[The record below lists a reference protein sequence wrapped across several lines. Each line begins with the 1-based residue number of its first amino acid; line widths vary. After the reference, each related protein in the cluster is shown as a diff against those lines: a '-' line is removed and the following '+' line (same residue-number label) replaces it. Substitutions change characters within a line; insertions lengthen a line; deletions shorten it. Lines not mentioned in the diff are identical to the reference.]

1 MSRSTLLNDIKELKE
16 QLSRFQVKLHFH
28 KSSGYCILGEEQD
41 KRYYLSQV
49 LTNRGRDELLTE
61 IQLTIQHQEP
71 HMAAQMFTRKDLD
84 TIYEILN
91 ELEPFVGVKY
101 TDEVMQTLSVQLFL
115 LIKRFTQGK
124 HVSIDPVE
132 KEVIKGTG
140 EYQVYS
146 VSY

>member
-1 MSRSTLLNDIKELKE
+1 
-16 QLSRFQVKLHFH
+16 
-28 KSSGYCILGEEQD
+28 
-41 KRYYLSQV
+41 
-49 LTNRGRDELLTE
+49 
-61 IQLTIQHQEP
+61 
-71 HMAAQMFTRKDLD
+71 MFTRKDLN

-140 EYQVYS
+140 EYQAAKYVRKKMKIHSRFKCPEDEIFYMTPYLLGS
-146 VSY
+146 KISDYKLTY